1 MGDSPDWATPT
12 FGMPWNQTA
21 PMTERSRFV
30 ALHQEGCYS
39 MTELCDRFGI
49 SRKTGYKWLGRFAE
63 TGLSGLADQSR
74 APHACPHR
82 TPKSIET
89 ALVRARE
96 AHPHWGPKK
105 LVAYLAR
112 KQPELAL
119 PAISTA
125 GDILDR
131 HGLVKARPRRAKPVH
146 PGNTSLKV
154 DAPNQVW
161 IADFKG
167 QFLTGN
173 GEWCYPLTVTDA
185 HSRFLLA
192 CQALP
197 STQSAGAQPVFSRL
211 FAEYGLPVA
220 MRTDNGTPFASTAL
234 AGLSRLNLYWIKLG
248 IRHQRIDPG
257 HPEQNGRHERMHKT
271 LKAETT
277 RPPQY
282 NLSLQQGRFADF
294 QLEYNE
300 ERPHEALAQ
309 EPPRSHYTASER
321 PLPLR
326 APAPEYPGHLLTRR
340 VSSGG
345 TISFGAKPLFLT
357 EVLAGE
363 RIGLEE
369 IADGLWSLYFY
380 DVLVGRFNERDWR
393 IYA

>member
-1 MGDSPDWATPT
+1 
-12 FGMPWNQTA
+12 
-21 PMTERSRFV
+21 
-30 ALHQEGCYS
+30 

-49 SRKTGYKWLGRFAE
+49 SRKTGYKWLARFTE
-63 TGLSGLADQSR
+63 EGLPGLADQSR
-74 APHACPHR
+74 APHSCPHR
-82 TPKSIET
+82 TPKPIET

-119 PAISTA
+119 PAVSTA

-146 PGNTSLKV
+146 PGNTPLKV

-185 HSRFLLA
+185 YSRFLLA

-197 STQSAGAQPVFSRL
+197 STQTAGAQPVFSRL

-234 AGLSRLNLYWIKLG
+234 AWLSRLNLYWIKLG

-282 NLSLQQGRFADF
+282 NLSLQQERFAAF
-294 QLEYNE
+294 QDEYNE
-300 ERPHEALAQ
+300 ERPHEGLAQ
-309 EPPRSHYTASER
+309 QPPRTLYAASDR
-321 PLPLR
+321 QLPLR
-326 APAPEYPGHLLTRR
+326 APAAEYPGHLLTRR

-345 TISFGAKPLFLT
+345 SISFGAKPLFLS

-363 RIGLEE
+363 HIGLEE
-369 IADGLWSLYFY
+369 IADGLWSLFFY
-380 DVLVGRFNERDWR
+380 DVLIGRFNEPDWR

>member
-1 MGDSPDWATPT
+1 MS
-12 FGMPWNQTA
+12 
-21 PMTERSRFV
+21 
-30 ALHQEGCYS
+30 
-39 MTELCDRFGI
+39 ELCERFGI
-49 SRKTGYKWLGRFAE
+49 SRKTGYKWLARFAE
-63 TGLSGLADQSR
+63 EGLPGLADQSR
-74 APHACPHR
+74 APRSCPHR
-82 TPKSIET
+82 TPKTSET

-105 LVAYLAR
+105 LVAYLGR

-125 GDILDR
+125 GDILNR
-131 HGLVKARPRRAKPVH
+131 HGLVQARPRRAKPVH
-146 PGNTSLKV
+146 PGNTPLKV

-167 QFLTGN
+167 QFRTGN

-192 CQALP
+192 CHALP

-211 FAEYGLPVA
+211 FAKYGLPGA
-220 MRTDNGTPFASTAL
+220 MRTDNGPPFASTAL

-282 NLSLQQGRFADF
+282 NPALQQGHFAAF
-294 QLEYNE
+294 QHEYNA

-309 EPPRSHYTASER
+309 QPPGSLYTASER

-326 APAPEYPGHLLTRR
+326 APAPAYPGHLLTRR

-345 TISFGAKPLFLT
+345 TISFGAKPLFVS

-363 RIGLEE
+363 CIGLEE
-369 IADGLWSLYFY
+369 IAEGLWSLYFY
-380 DVLVGRFNERDWR
+380 DVLLGRFHVQDWR